1 MFVLDSLM
9 SILNGKSY
17 KHRQADPAL
26 AGFARMA
33 LLFTSINPVT
43 DKISTIR
50 LTQDQ

>member
-1 MFVLDSLM
+1 MFVLNWLM

-17 KHRQADPAL
+17 RPRQVDPVL

-43 DKISTIR
+43 DKIR